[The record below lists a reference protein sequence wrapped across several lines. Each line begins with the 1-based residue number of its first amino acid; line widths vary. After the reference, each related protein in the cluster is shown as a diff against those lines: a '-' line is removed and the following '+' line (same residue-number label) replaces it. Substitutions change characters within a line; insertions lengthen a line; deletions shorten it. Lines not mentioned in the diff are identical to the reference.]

1 MLRMGFIV
9 NPLAGIGGRLG
20 FKGSDGALAAR
31 ALTLGAELVAPR
43 RAREFA
49 EALQPVV
56 EILTP
61 PGKMGE
67 ESLRGTQHE
76 GRYEVV
82 RCVSERAWPT
92 VAADTK
98 RCARRMEAEGVDL
111 IVFVGGDGTARDV
124 LDSIDGR
131 VPALGVP
138 SGVKVF
144 SAVFAVNPRSAAR
157 IVESF
162 ARGLRVTVEREVL
175 DVDED
180 AYRRGELRVRL
191 FGYMRVPESDLLVA
205 SGKEVYTGVS
215 EEEDMEAIARY
226 FRELVEEC
234 TLYIL
239 GPGRTIER
247 IAEHLGVEKTLLGVD
262 AVHNGVLLGRDLDER
277 AILSLIDRH
286 KGKVKIVLS
295 PIGGQGYI
303 LGRGNQQI
311 SPEVVRRVG
320 KGGIIVVATP
330 SKLSRLKVLRV
341 DTGDYQVDEMLRG
354 PIRVIT
360 GYRRESVVRVE
371 TE

>member
-1 MLRMGFIV
+1 MHARIGFIV

-20 FKGSDGALAAR
+20 FKGSDGAYAVK
-31 ALTLGAELVAPR
+31 ALMLGAELVAPK
-43 RAREFA
+43 RAREFL
-49 EALQPVV
+49 EALQPIV

-61 PGKMGE
+61 PGRMG
-67 ESLRGTQHE
+67 SDILAGTHHE

-82 RCVSERAWPT
+82 ECVSRRAWPT
-92 VAADTK
+92 VAADTR
-98 RCARRMEAEGVDL
+98 RCAKAIESMGVDL
-111 IVFVGGDGTARDV
+111 LVFVGGDGTARDV
-124 LDSIDGR
+124 LSSIDGR
-131 VPALGVP
+131 LPALGVP

-175 DVDED
+175 DVDEE
-180 AYRRGELRVRL
+180 AYRRGELRVKL
-191 FGYMRVPESDLLVA
+191 FGYMRVPESDLLVG

-226 FRELVEEC
+226 FEELVEDC

-239 GPGRTIER
+239 GPGRTVER
-247 IAEHLGVEKTLLGVD
+247 IARRLGVEKTLLGVD
-262 AVHNGVLLGRDLDER
+262 AVHNGRLVGRDLDE
-277 AILSLIDRH
+277 AGILSLIEAH
-286 KGKVKIVLS
+286 KGDVKIVVS

-311 SPEVVRRVG
+311 SPEVVKRVG
-320 KGGIIVVATP
+320 KEGIIVVSTP
-330 SKLSRLKVLRV
+330 SKIARLNTLRV
-341 DTGDYQVDEMLRG
+341 DTGDPRVDEMLRG

-360 GYRRESVVRVE
+360 GYRMERVIRVE
-371 TE
+371 